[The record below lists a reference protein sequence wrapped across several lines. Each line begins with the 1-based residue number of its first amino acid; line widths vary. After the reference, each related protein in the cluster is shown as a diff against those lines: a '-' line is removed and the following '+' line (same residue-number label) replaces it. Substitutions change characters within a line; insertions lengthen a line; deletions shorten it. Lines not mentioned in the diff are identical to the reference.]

1 MKKTIKIVSVV
12 LLACMLVLGLASCA
26 KKLSG
31 AYSGEV
37 DLFVVKF
44 TATYDFSG
52 SKVTVTKVTNPI
64 IGESKTITI
73 EGEYE
78 IIENADET
86 MDIKFTFETADDEI
100 KSGTFDFEEGEDYI
114 KIAGIKYTLKK

>member
-1 MKKTIKIVSVV
+1 MKKTIRIVA
-12 LLACMLVLGLASCA
+12 LMLVLVMSVCALASCG

-31 AYSGEV
+31 KYEGKLEV
-37 DLFVVKF
+37 LGQSVSV
-44 TATYDFSG
+44 TYDFSG
-52 SKVTVTKVTNPI
+52 SKVDVTKVTNPI
-64 IGESKTITI
+64 IGDSKTTTI

-86 MDIKFTFETADDEI
+86 MDIKFTFETADEEI